1 MINDL
6 FMLFITV
13 FYQTMNRNFLYFTIA
28 SQRTV
33 IRIIINLSNFVS
45 ENKIRNMQKYFII
58 QITLSGKKLSSLIS
72 NKGGIRISEK
82 LNDFNLNN

>member
-1 MINDL
+1 
-6 FMLFITV
+6 MLFITV
-13 FYQTMNRNFLYFTIA
+13 FYQTMNMNFLYFTIA

-33 IRIIINLSNFVS
+33 IRIIINISNFVS

-58 QITLSGKKLSSLIS
+58 QITLSGKKLSSLTS